1 MERVYPNAEELG
13 TMSDKTGRTLSQ
25 ETSSLAGTFLFKLPA
40 DESEALD
47 MRTRINSGET
57 MKAILYYGIL
67 GSSLHSETAKT
78 IKDLMERLLISGKQG
93 MGRSEAVETLR
104 QNLPKRVEIE
114 KGSDGSI
121 FIPGG

>member
-1 MERVYPNAEELG
+1 
-13 TMSDKTGRTLSQ
+13 MSDKTGRSLSQ
-25 ETSSLAGTFLFKLPA
+25 ETSNLAGQFLFKLPS

-67 GSSLHSETAKT
+67 GYSLHSETAKT

-114 KGSDGSI
+114 KGNDGSI